1 MARFAGY
8 ILTFSLLLNPPLG
21 QEMEESSNTE
31 DDEDD
36 EDNDAGDGLGDL
48 FKGLAKGTSSP
59 KKVEEK
65 AEVIE

>member
-1 MARFAGY
+1 M
-8 ILTFSLLLNPPLG
+8 ILG

-36 EDNDAGDGLGDL
+36 ENEEDDGLGDL
-48 FKGLAKGTSSP
+48 FKGTTKIDTS

-65 AEVIE
+65 PEEEW

>member
-1 MARFAGY
+1 
-8 ILTFSLLLNPPLG
+8 
-21 QEMEESSNTE
+21 MEESSNTE

-36 EDNDAGDGLGDL
+36 EGNEADDGLGDL

-65 AEVIE
+65 PEAIE